1 MKINLSYKEA
11 HSHQAVEKEVARYS
25 GKLEKLLKSYEGDLV
40 QLHGAFAKQPRRV
53 EYSFSL
59 SIALPTGSFHAI
71 GKAADVRGSVRQ
83 AFADLVRQV
92 KKHLEKLRHD
102 YEWKR
107 KRARSFASAT

>member
-1 MKINLSYKEA
+1 MKINLSYKEEQ
-11 HSHQAVEKEVARYS
+11 SHEAVEKEVTRHS

-59 SIALPTGSFHAI
+59 SLALPTGSFHAV
-71 GKAADVRGSVRQ
+71 GKAKDVRSCVRQ
-83 AFADLVRQV
+83 SFADLERQV

-107 KRARSFASAT
+107 KRARKLEAAG